1 MQDIKIELEKTIEF
15 LKKELSKLRVG
26 RATPALVEDIKI
38 DYYGTPTPLK
48 QLATINTPESDLIII
63 SPWDRGS
70 LGTIEKA
77 IAASSLSINPIV
89 DKDIIR
95 LKMPPLTEERRK
107 EFVKLLH
114 QHVEEAR
121 ITMRNIREKIREEIK
136 GQVESGQIAEDEKFK
151 KFEEIEGFIK
161 EYNDTIDAIK
171 EAKEKEIMSV

>member
-38 DYYGTPTPLK
+38 DYYGTSTPLK
-48 QLATINTPESDLIII
+48 QLATINTPESDLIVI
-63 SPWDRGS
+63 SPWDRSS

-77 IAASSLSINPIV
+77 MAASSLGINPIV

-95 LKMPPLTEERRK
+95 LKIPPLTEERRK

-114 QHVEEAR
+114 QHVEEAK
-121 ITMRNIREKIREEIK
+121 ITIRNIREKIREEIK
-136 GQVESGQIAEDEKFK
+136 NKVGNSQMAEDERFK
-151 KFEEIEGFIK
+151 KIEEIDKLIK
-161 EYNDTIDAIK
+161 EYNSTIDTIK